1 MLARRINLTRRK
13 SKGLGRVSAM
23 GPVHKQIGEVTERI
37 HRSAQTTALD
47 FSGEEIAEGFA
58 DSLRREVARQR
69 RTTSTTR

>member
-1 MLARRINLTRRK
+1 
-13 SKGLGRVSAM
+13 M